1 MAFFQTTPAVIWRA
15 FFVGA
20 LLGAGSGSFGAVSRP
35 AAPPPL
41 LQTGK
46 LDPEEGRAALEQ
58 MRRLGIAGDY
68 FFEFQ
73 LRVMPR
79 RGQEAVIRGRL
90 WGSRNAMGSITR
102 VSLQL
107 PGEGERGAKE
117 RRLLI
122 QNGQRSAVWRWD
134 EGGDVAMLGVGS
146 LFEPLVP
153 GADLTAFDLQMPFL
167 FWEEFSYEGVARFR
181 GRPAHVL
188 VLRPPAEFGAKYPSL
203 SGVRV
208 HLDTQFNALVQT
220 ELLTTGGAVMKTLS
234 VIDLKK
240 IEEQWIVKTID
251 VRDETTRNKTRFS
264 VVAAGMGLD
273 FSKVVFEPGQLA
285 TPVESP
291 RAGQLVRIDP

>member
-1 MAFFQTTPAVIWRA
+1 MIGFSTAPALAWRA

-20 LLGAGSGSFGAVSRP
+20 LLCVGSAVIGAVSRP
-35 AAPPPL
+35 AAPPL

-46 LDPEEGRAALEQ
+46 PDPEEGRAALEQ

-68 FFEFQ
+68 FLEFQ

-79 RGQEAVIRGRL
+79 RGAESTIGGRL
-90 WGSRNAMGSITR
+90 WGSRNATGAISR

-107 PGEGERGAKE
+107 PPPAGQVSAE

-122 QNGQRSAVWRWD
+122 QNGRQSAVWRWD
-134 EGGDVAMLGVGS
+134 AGGSVAVLGVGS

-153 GADLTAFDLQMPFL
+153 NADLTAFDLQMPFL
-167 FWEEFSYEGVARFR
+167 FWDEFTYEGVARFR

-188 VLRPPAEFGAKYPSL
+188 VLRPPAAFATKYPKL
-203 SGVRV
+203 AGVRV

-220 ELLTTGGAVMKTLS
+220 ELLDGDAKVLKTLS

-240 IEEQWIVKTID
+240 VDEQWIVKTID

-264 VVAAGMGLD
+264 VVAAGLGLD
-273 FSKVVFEPGQLA
+273 FSRIVFEPGQLGTEIQA
-285 TPVESP
+285 PP
-291 RAGQLVRIDP
+291 AGDLVRIDP

>member
-1 MAFFQTTPAVIWRA
+1 MWRA
-15 FFVGA
+15 FFLVAVVGMGCRA
-20 LLGAGSGSFGAVSRP
+20 FGAVSRP
-35 AAPPPL
+35 TAPPPL
-41 LQTGK
+41 LQTSK

-79 RGQEAVIRGRL
+79 RGQEALIRGRL
-90 WGSRNAMGSITR
+90 WGSRNAVGAITR

-107 PGEGERGAKE
+107 PAEADRPAKE

-122 QNGQRSAVWRWD
+122 QNGQRSAVWRWE
-134 EGGDVAMLGVGS
+134 EGGDVAMLGVSS

-188 VLRPPAEFGAKYPSL
+188 VLRPPAEFAAKYPTL

-251 VRDETTRNKTRFS
+251 VRDENTRNKTRFS
-264 VVAAGMGLD
+264 VVAAALGLD
-273 FSKVVFEPGQLA
+273 FSKVVFEPGQLGA
-285 TPVESP
+285 PVEPP
-291 RAGQLVRIDP
+291 RAAQLVRIDP